1 MTDDRPKPFMVR
13 RERGFYNGKFSYEDF
28 NFPTMDEAQAFYT
41 ASIQAEIEIISKT
54 QGRPITNFYLYD
66 RTQKKPFNDC
76 VIKRDVVEKDMQSGE
91 VVCHA
96 YEPPK
101 PMPMPKMEYPKPDAN
116 AQWGVVSGINRKHW
130 GTP

>member
-1 MTDDRPKPFMVR
+1 MGKPFMVR

-28 NFPTMDEAQAFYT
+28 NFPSMDEAQAFYT

-66 RTQKKPFNDC
+66 RTQAKPFNDC
-76 VIKRDVVEKDMQSGE
+76 VTKRDVVEKDMQTGE

-101 PMPMPKMEYPKPDAN
+101 PVQMPKIDYPKPDVSWAN
-116 AQWGVVSGINRKHW
+116 MGVTAGVNRKHW
-130 GTP
+130 GTH